1 MKSIKNKDKIYK
13 RLLKSKNYQ
22 QKEKL
27 YNKFKRYRNGINILT
42 RNYQLSKSKSLSIFF
57 AKNINKICLKYW
69 ADIKSITKIN
79 TTKNKSFNCL
89 KVNDTKETDPFVL
102 SSSFNKFFINNCQK
116 IASNIIHHRKTTQ
129 IILQIQ
135 MVSYATF
142 QNLLKINYCR

>member
-1 MKSIKNKDKIYK
+1 M
-13 RLLKSKNYQ
+13 
-22 QKEKL
+22 
-27 YNKFKRYRNGINILT
+27 
-42 RNYQLSKSKSLSIFF
+42 
-57 AKNINKICLKYW
+57 NINKICLKYW

-102 SSSFNKFFINNCQK
+102 SSSFNKFFINNCRK

-135 MVSYATF
+135 MARYAAF
-142 QNLLKINYCR
+142 QNLLKIDYCR